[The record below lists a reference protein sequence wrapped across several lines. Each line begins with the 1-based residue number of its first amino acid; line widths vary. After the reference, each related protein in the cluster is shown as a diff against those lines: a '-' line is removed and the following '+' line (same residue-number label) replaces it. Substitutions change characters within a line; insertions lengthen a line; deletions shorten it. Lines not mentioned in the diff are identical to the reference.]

1 MDELSELLAALAQTP
16 SAVED
21 RGYQLIK
28 TSYESPIADYK
39 NIASHRKAYAHIP
52 VDHIDWRYEDQ
63 LALWQRMKAFTPEFN
78 FPEQATGDERVYH
91 RRNDFFCDI
100 DGFALYTILRD
111 LKPKQLI
118 EIGSGY
124 STKLISAAMEKNGA
138 KGDQIT
144 CIEPYRAAV
153 IRSLNVTCHQTPL
166 EDLDLSMFDRLG
178 YGDVLFV
185 DSSHVVKPYGDVM
198 LIFTHILPRLAP
210 GVWVHFH
217 DIFLPFDYPE
227 SWMVAQRRAYCEQ
240 YLLSAFMANN
250 SAWEV
255 KFAVN
260 YFVNRMGV
268 ANVQREAGLL
278 HQDGGSFWIRR
289 R

>member
-1 MDELSELLAALAQTP
+1 MDDLSQVLDALHQTP
-16 SAVED
+16 SAAET
-21 RGYQLIK
+21 RGYQIVK
-28 TSYESPIADYK
+28 KSYDSPVADYE
-39 NIASHRKAYAHIP
+39 NIGRYRKAYQQIP
-52 VDHIDWRYEDQ
+52 VDHIEWRYEDQ
-63 LALWQRMKAFTPEFN
+63 LALWQRMKAFVPEFT
-78 FPEQATGDERVYH
+78 FPEQAVADERVYH

-100 DGFALYTILRD
+100 DGFSLYAILRE

-118 EIGSGY
+118 EIGSGF
-124 STKLISAAMEKNGA
+124 STKLISSAMQKNGVA
-138 KGDQIT
+138 GSEIT
-144 CIEPYRAAV
+144 CIEPYRADV
-153 IRSLNVTCHQTPL
+153 IRALNVTCHQTPL
-166 EDLDLSMFDRLG
+166 EEMDLAMFDRLR

-198 LIFTHILPRLAP
+198 LIFTHVLPRLAP

-227 SWMVAQRRAYCEQ
+227 SWMVAQRKAYTEQ
-240 YLLSAFMANN
+240 YLLSAFMAHN

-260 YFVNRMGV
+260 YFVNRTGL
-268 ANVQREAGLL
+268 AAVQRDAGLL
-278 HQDGGSFWIRR
+278 HSDGGSFWIRR